1 MLHRTRLRPGIM
13 PDRTEVPQRRKRC
26 RGCQT
31 SCTDSFVPSGRGR
44 YVLLV
49 TEGRIRISGTASLDP
64 AELIWRVSRSGGPGG
79 QHANTSETR
88 VEVVLDLRHCAS
100 LSHWQRSLIVGRC
113 GAVVRA
119 VSADSRSQARNR
131 EIALSRLVGKLAG
144 ALRVEAPR
152 RATKPSRGA
161 REDRLRSKQQRA
173 NTKRNRVRPH
183 RDED

>member
-1 MLHRTRLRPGIM
+1 ML
-13 PDRTEVPQRRKRC
+13 DV
-26 RGCQT
+26 
-31 SCTDSFVPSGRGR
+31 
-44 YVLLV
+44 
-49 TEGRIRISGTASLDP
+49 
-64 AELIWRVSRSGGPGG
+64 
-79 QHANTSETR
+79 
-88 VEVVLDLRHCAS
+88 RHYAS
-100 LSHWQRSLIVGRC
+100 LSLWQRSLIVDRC

-131 EIALSRLVGKLAG
+131 DISLSRLIAKLAG

-161 REDRLRSKQQRA
+161 REDRLQSKQKRA

>member
-1 MLHRTRLRPGIM
+1 M
-13 PDRTEVPQRRKRC
+13 
-26 RGCQT
+26 
-31 SCTDSFVPSGRGR
+31 
-44 YVLLV
+44 
-49 TEGRIRISGTASLDP
+49 
-64 AELIWRVSRSGGPGG
+64 
-79 QHANTSETR
+79 
-88 VEVVLDLRHCAS
+88 VLDLRHCAS
-100 LSHWQRSLIVGRC
+100 LSHWQRSLILNRC

-131 EIALSRLVGKLAG
+131 EIALSRLVAKLAA

>member
-1 MLHRTRLRPGIM
+1 MVVKHSARILSPRLVAAA
-13 PDRTEVPQRRKRC
+13 TFLTV
-26 RGCQT
+26 
-31 SCTDSFVPSGRGR
+31 TD
-44 YVLLV
+44 
-49 TEGRIRISGTASLDP
+49 GRIRISGTASLDP
-64 AELIWRVSRSGGPGG
+64 ADLVWRVSRSGGPGG

-88 VEVVLDLRHCAS
+88 VEVVLDLRDCTS
-100 LSHWQRSLIVGRC
+100 LSPWQRSLIVNRC

-131 EIALSRLVGKLAG
+131 EIALSRLVAKLAG

-161 REDRLRSKQQRA
+161 REARLRSKQQRS

>member
-1 MLHRTRLRPGIM
+1 MRPGIM
-13 PDRTEVPQRRKRC
+13 PDPTQVPQSRKRA
-26 RGCQT
+26 RTCQT
-31 SCTDSFVPSGRGR
+31 SCPDSFAASGRGH
-44 YVLLV
+44 YVASV
-49 TEGRIRISGTASLDP
+49 TDGRIRISGTASLDP

-88 VEVVLDLRHCAS
+88 VEVVLDLRQCVS
-100 LSHWQRSLIVGRC
+100 LSPWQRSLIVNRC

-119 VSADSRSQARNR
+119 VSVDSRSQARNR
-131 EIALSRLVGKLAG
+131 EIALSRLIAKLAG